1 MASSS
6 TSATVLAAA
15 LGAPPVQLLTRDNA
29 LVWKALVDPALRGA
43 RVLDLVERS
52 EEAPVEKLEAED
64 VNKKKVTI
72 ENSEYASW
80 IARDQ
85 QVIRW
90 LVNAL
95 SLDVLMHVIGLETFA
110 EVWAALNA
118 HVSTASKSRAQRLRG
133 ALNNTKEND
142 LTVEKYFAK
151 MKTLASELAA
161 AGKPLDEDDRA
172 DLCKL
177 MTASTNRMI
186 SLFHRLPMSLAAVP
200 LLRAVM
206 IGGMTIVVARTAG
219 VTTALASKMIADA
232 VTTGT
237 AGSVVTTTTARSAVT
252 TAIARSAVTTVD
264 VATTVI
270 DVMVAATR
278 AAVMEAAIRAVVT
291 MTVLAVV
298 MMAIDVIMV
307 GIVVNVNPLHIL
319 IPPSISVLSMG
330 ILPVTAGGVMA
341 MTVVIMETEATKMQ
355 TMLPMVLIQ
364 TGTMTLVLLIIS
376 LEN

>member
-1 MASSS
+1 
-6 TSATVLAAA
+6 
-15 LGAPPVQLLTRDNA
+15 
-29 LVWKALVDPALRGA
+29 
-43 RVLDLVERS
+43 
-52 EEAPVEKLEAED
+52 
-64 VNKKKVTI
+64 
-72 ENSEYASW
+72 
-80 IARDQ
+80 
-85 QVIRW
+85 
-90 LVNAL
+90 
-95 SLDVLMHVIGLETFA
+95 
-110 EVWAALNA
+110 
-118 HVSTASKSRAQRLRG
+118 
-133 ALNNTKEND
+133 
-142 LTVEKYFAK
+142 
-151 MKTLASELAA
+151 
-161 AGKPLDEDDRA
+161 
-172 DLCKL
+172 
-177 MTASTNRMI
+177 
-186 SLFHRLPMSLAAVP
+186 MSLAAVP

-206 IGGMTIVVARTAG
+206 IGGVTIVVARTAG

-307 GIVVNVNPLHIL
+307 GIVVNVNPLHML

-364 TGTMTLVLLIIS
+364 TGTMTLAQLIIS